1 MKDKILITTGDVNG
15 IGPEVTIK
23 ALRALGRH
31 DDVVLVSNRR
41 VLEFYDGTDL
51 ACELLELPYDGAILP
66 GKITAES
73 GDFSF
78 RAVELACKLRP
89 KAIVTAPIAKEAIQ
103 LAGHNFSGHT
113 EILQRYLAHDGQ
125 QAEMLFVAGGF
136 RVLLLTRHCALKD
149 IKITRKM
156 IVEKIMR
163 LVEALPKKSLRLALC
178 GLNPHAGENG
188 ILGVEEN
195 EIIVPAVEDLHAL
208 GIDITR
214 PQPSDT
220 LFIGA
225 AEAYRAGLALPYDCY
240 VAMYHDQGLI
250 PMKIIAGKKAVNV
263 TIGLDVLRTSPCH
276 GTAFDIA
283 GQNIANPDSMI
294 EAIKFA
300 AGENF

>member
-51 ACELLELPYDGAILP
+51 ACELLELPYDGVILP

-163 LVEALPKKSLRLALC
+163 LVEALPKKSPRLALC

-294 EAIKFA
+294 EAISFTL
-300 AGENF
+300 GGRQ